1 MLHLGKQLDA
11 RGKRDLKNHIFFPM
25 KNSKFNRRE
34 KTGEQRENSLRK
46 LSLQD
51 MFGICNIIGGNT
63 I

>member
-1 MLHLGKQLDA
+1 
-11 RGKRDLKNHIFFPM
+11 M